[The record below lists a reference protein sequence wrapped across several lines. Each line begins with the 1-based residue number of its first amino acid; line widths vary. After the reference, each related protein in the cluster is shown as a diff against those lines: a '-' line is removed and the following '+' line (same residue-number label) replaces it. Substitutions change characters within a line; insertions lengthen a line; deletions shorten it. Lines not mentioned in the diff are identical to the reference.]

1 MNSIK
6 ELTVLPSREM
16 VKRLYKNDLGQP
28 FILTP
33 SQEEIFDLIYKR
45 KYPRNHIMTLTQ
57 YGKSEVV
64 SMAVLTR
71 IVSVPEKWPI
81 VAPTL
86 DKCKII
92 MSAMIRHIFDNS
104 LIQARFDVGKD
115 ESIERIRRERSK
127 NHLTFKTFSGGFG
140 EALILSAGASRT
152 GEDAG
157 NILMGFGAPNLIK
170 DESCLIPDNVNSKAM
185 RMLGGHK
192 DNFCL
197 DIGNP
202 FYRNH
207 FLKTWTDPNYH
218 RLKIAWPQAVDEGRI
233 TMSFVEEMRKTMTPH
248 LFKILYECEFPDVEA
263 LDSKGYSPLI
273 TEEDFARVRVAD
285 LQLFGQLRLSVD
297 VAAGGSNYS
306 VIVLSG
312 DNGGR
317 VLYRKNNSDTM
328 SLVGIALGFVKDF
341 KVTPANVFVDVV
353 GVGKGVYDR
362 LREQLGDTINGI
374 NVGVA
379 PEDGEDF
386 TNLRAQAS
394 WRFTNAVKSGFKIVN
409 CDGLDELMVMRYKVQ
424 SDRKIKVIT
433 KDELLAE
440 GIQSP
445 DIFDAFML
453 GFTKKRMPNIK
464 KTSLGP
470 ISTSSEF
477 EKW

>member
-1 MNSIK
+1 M
-6 ELTVLPSREM
+6 
-16 VKRLYKNDLGQP
+16 LYKNDLGQP
-28 FILTP
+28 FIMTP

-57 YGKSEVV
+57 YGKSEIV

-86 DKCKII
+86 DKAKII
-92 MSAMIRHIFDNS
+92 MSSIIHHIFDNS
-104 LIQARFDVGKD
+104 LIQGRFDIGKD

-127 NHLTFKTFSGGFG
+127 NHLTFKTFSGGYG

-170 DESCLIPDNVNSKAM
+170 DESALIPDQVNSKAM

-207 FLKTWTDPNYH
+207 FLKSWLDSNYH
-218 RLKIAWPQAVDEGRI
+218 RIKIAWPQAVDEGRI
-233 TMSFVEEMRKTMTPH
+233 TMSFVEEMRKTMSPH
-248 LFKILYECEFPDVEA
+248 LFKILYECEFPDIEA

-273 TEEDFARVRVAD
+273 TEEDLSRAKVAD
-285 LQLFGQLRLSVD
+285 LQLFGRLRLGVD
-297 VAAGGSNYS
+297 VAGGGSNYS
-306 VIVLSG
+306 VVTLAG

-317 VLYRKNNSDTM
+317 VLYRANNSDTM
-328 SLVGIALGFVKDF
+328 SLVGIVLGFVKQFSVLPED
-341 KVTPANVFVDVV
+341 VFVDVV

-362 LREQLGDTINGI
+362 LREQLGDNVNGV
-374 NVGVA
+374 NVGMA

-394 WRFTNAVKSGFKIVN
+394 WRFANAVKSGFKVVN
-409 CDGLDELMVMRYKVQ
+409 CDGLDELLVMRYKIQ

-433 KDELLAE
+433 KDELLAD
-440 GIQSP
+440 GVQSP
-445 DIFDAFML
+445 DIFDSFML
-453 GFTKKRMPNIK
+453 GFTRKRLPRVIK
-464 KTSLGP
+464 IKSGP
-470 ISTSSEF
+470 AQVSSEF
-477 EKW
+477 ERW